1 MIPPPPDPSTAENI
15 AVSGGKG
22 PMYSTKNKDISRAG
36 PPLPSALPTGGGAR
50 RRGDYKDINFVI
62 AASGHGIKIVF
73 LL

>member
-1 MIPPPPDPSTAENI
+1 MS
-15 AVSGGKG
+15 
-22 PMYSTKNKDISRAG
+22 STKNKDISRAG